1 LVDAPDR
8 REGGRLSQREVLAER
23 ELLAEADGGG
33 VVAKEL
39 PLGGERL
46 AKPTFAATRPL
57 GAADEEFLG
66 VARLPFRRD
75 GQGKDRA
82 AKGLRSV
89 AAAVPDDD
97 LHLGRGPQAGPKC
110 E

>member
-1 LVDAPDR
+1 GVAVVCSSSRRHTGFPRDWSSGVCSSDLLVDAPAG

-46 AKPTFAATRPL
+46 AKPTFAATRPRSEARRVGH
-57 GAADEEFLG
+57 GAAC
-66 VARLPFRRD
+66 ACRRACS
-75 GQGKDRA
+75 GA
-82 AKGLRSV
+82 SA
-89 AAAVPDDD
+89 
-97 LHLGRGPQAGPKC
+97 H
-110 E
+110 